1 MTCHHLFT
9 MNDYLF
15 RSGNRS
21 RYLGCAKGETRGDRR
36 LETTP
41 AVGLLRQRL
50 TYDTFWRTFYAFRT
64 TRSRIRNDELFDRND
79 ELFNRT
85 AIIHDPS
92 RLIRVQYLFNI
103 GL

>member
-1 MTCHHLFT
+1 M
-9 MNDYLF
+9 YLKIIF
-15 RSGNRS
+15 SAVAIDAAILVVQKERP
-21 RYLGCAKGETRGDRR
+21 GETGV
-36 LETTP
+36 ETTP

-64 TRSRIRNDELFDRND
+64 TRSRIRNDELFDRNN
-79 ELFNRT
+79 EPFNCT